1 MKYFLLLAFVAVVSK
16 ASAQSAPDEQAPEK
30 GYVPDANTAV
40 RIAEA
45 VLLPLYGSKVVRQER
60 PFRAELRN
68 DSIWVVHSGR
78 YTKGGSYVEINK
90 RDGRILEATLGK

>member
-1 MKYFLLLAFVAVVSK
+1 
-16 ASAQSAPDEQAPEK
+16 
-30 GYVPDANTAV
+30 
-40 RIAEA
+40 
-45 VLLPLYGSKVVRQER
+45 
-60 PFRAELRN
+60 LRN